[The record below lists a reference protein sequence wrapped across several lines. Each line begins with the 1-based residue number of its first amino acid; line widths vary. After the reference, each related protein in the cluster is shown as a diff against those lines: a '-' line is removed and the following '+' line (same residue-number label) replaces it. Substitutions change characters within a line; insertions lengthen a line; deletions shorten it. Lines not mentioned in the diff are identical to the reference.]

1 MRSNLLREESVS
13 IRIQDNSMLAG
24 SDPGFQF

>member
-1 MRSNLLREESVS
+1 MRPNLLREESVS
-13 IRIQDNSMLAG
+13 IQIQDTSMFAR